1 MDDHDLTDWSADD
14 EGWRWWTCRC
24 GAAEGPWPDDETA
37 VDGFG
42 SHVACTLVAR
52 VVRAE
57 NLNEVNRLRTAI
69 TAAIVD
75 LNGAHYLNG
84 PGDLCAVCGPAD
96 GSWPCVTRMVAD
108 DLRAALGEGW

>member
-1 MDDHDLTDWSADD
+1 MTVGIYLG
-14 EGWRWWTCRC
+14 E
-24 GAAEGPWPDDETA
+24 PPDGEWLDT
-37 VDGFG
+37 
-42 SHVACTLVAR
+42 R
-52 VVRAE
+52 
-57 NLNEVNRLRTAI
+57 EVFRRLEERNALRTAI